1 MAHAGRLNGRMW
13 LTLCRISNS
22 DLPTSRLRGYVKQG
36 ARVRTLFT
44 NSVSKSYTDSRPP
57 YSKDAQT
64 NPRGIPYAPFVDKV
78 EDYVSSRAE
87 VDGTMKSFQE
97 MISYALFNSVTGKML
112 IDFRNLANTS
122 SWKPTHKGERLD

>member
-1 MAHAGRLNGRMW
+1 M
-13 LTLCRISNS
+13 
-22 DLPTSRLRGYVKQG
+22 
-36 ARVRTLFT
+36 
-44 NSVSKSYTDSRPP
+44 
-57 YSKDAQT
+57 
-64 NPRGIPYAPFVDKV
+64 DKV

-122 SWKPTHKGERLD
+122 SWKPTHKGERLDWMRKYQTYKRHWIQYGF